1 MSDKLIMTSNNLNY
15 IVEGLGKMDWRDEN
29 GFRLVDTVEW
39 VEFYV
44 ALKTNEVQEILERNK
59 QLADNSEQEG
69 K

>member
-44 ALKTNEVQEILERNK
+44 ALKTNEVQEIL
-59 QLADNSEQEG
+59 
-69 K
+69 